1 MPKHEPK
8 HGIYYSDYLAIDTL
22 INSQKL
28 ESAKHGIDAPDEHLF
43 IIIHQAYELWFK
55 QLLFDLERLMHLA
68 QQNQFDDAD
77 VLKAVGLV
85 SRMNTIADLLVH
97 QVDVLNT
104 MTPLDFM
111 DFRNLL
117 VPASGFQSWQFRLFE
132 IRLGVKH
139 HSTGFMAALDPHHKE
154 KIATAMAAP
163 SLFDMLNKWLN
174 RTPFLEMGGFDFWQH
189 YRNAVATMVNEE
201 EQLVLHNPHLTED
214 EKQLEAAKVRETG
227 EGFNVLFDEKKHQ
240 EFQKDGHWRLDY
252 TALKAALFIMLYRD
266 EPLLNAPF
274 KLIDGLVQ
282 LDQTLNL
289 WRQRHM
295 HMAQRMIGQKIS
307 TGGMSGGSQTYLAK
321 TIQTG
326 LAFKD
331 FAALSTF
338 LLPRKNLPTL
348 PENIQQTL
356 GFNFK

>member
-1 MPKHEPK
+1 MPK
-8 HGIYYSDYLAIDTL
+8 HGIYYSDYLAVDTL
-22 INSQKL
+22 INSQRL
-28 ESAKHGIDAPDEHLF
+28 ESAKHGLNAPDEHLF

-55 QLLFDLERLMHLA
+55 QLLFDLDRLMQLA
-68 QQNQFDDAD
+68 KQNHFDDVD

-85 SRMNTIADLLVH
+85 DRMNTIADLLVQ
-97 QVDVLNT
+97 QVDVLDT

-117 VPASGFQSWQFRLFE
+117 VPASGFQSWQFRLLE
-132 IRLGVKH
+132 VRLGVKH
-139 HSTGFMAALDPHHKE
+139 PSTGFMAALEPPHKE
-154 KIATAMAAP
+154 KLATAMAAP
-163 SLFDMLNKWLN
+163 SLFDILNKWLG
-174 RTPFLEMGGFDFWQH
+174 RTPFLHMGGFDFWQH
-189 YRNAVATMVNEE
+189 YRKAVQTMVAEE
-201 EQLVLHNPHLTED
+201 EQLVLTNPHLTAD
-214 EKQLEAAKVRETG
+214 EKQFEAAKVRETG
-227 EGFNVLFDEKKHQ
+227 EGFNVLFDENKHQ
-240 EFQKDGHWRLDY
+240 EFQNAGHWRLDY
-252 TALKAALFIMLYRD
+252 NALKAALFIMLYRD

-295 HMAQRMIGQKIS
+295 QMAQRMIGQKIS
-307 TGGMSGGSQTYLAK
+307 TGGMSGGSQTYLQK

-338 LLPRKNLPTL
+338 LLPRKNLPEL
-348 PENIQQTL
+348 PETIRQTL

>member
-1 MPKHEPK
+1 MPKP
-8 HGIYYSDYLAIDTL
+8 GIYYSDYLAVDELT
-22 INSQKL
+22 NMQQL
-28 ESAKHGIDAPDEHLF
+28 ESTKHNLDAPDEHLF

-55 QLLFDLERLMHLA
+55 QLLFDLDRMMTLA
-68 QQNQFDDAD
+68 KQEQFDDAD

-85 SRMNTIADLLVH
+85 DRMNTIADLLVQ
-97 QVDVLNT
+97 QVDVLDT

-132 IRLGVKH
+132 TRLGLKH
-139 HSTGFMAALDPHHKE
+139 HSTGFMAALEPRHKKVLE
-154 KIATAMAAP
+154 DAQNAP
-163 SLFDMLNKWLN
+163 TLFDLLNKWLG
-174 RTPFLEMGGFDFWQH
+174 RTPFLQKDGFDFWQH
-189 YRNAVATMVNEE
+189 YRKAVETMVKEE
-201 EQLVLHNPHLTED
+201 EQLVLSNPHLTED

-227 EGFNVLFDEKKHQ
+227 ESFEVLFDEDQHQ
-240 EFQKDGHWRLDY
+240 KLQEAGAWRLDY
-252 TALKAALFIMLYRD
+252 NALKAALFIMLYRD

-274 KLIDGLVQ
+274 KLMDGLIQ
-282 LDQTLNL
+282 LDQTMNL

-295 HMAQRMIGQKIS
+295 QMAQRMIGQKIS
-307 TGGMSGGSQTYLAK
+307 TGGMSGGSQAYLAK

-338 LLPRKNLPTL
+338 LLPRKNLPPL
-348 PENIQQTL
+348 PENIRKTL
-356 GFNFK
+356 GFNY